1 MGFLVPRNRMA
12 IYCRNPMYNSCNV
25 QKTFLVTIDNRFWVG
40 YNTDRWKWNWGRN
53 LLDDVLGHI
62 LRSNF
67 YARLMFCRKRNRFSD
82 RSAKGRSRNKK
93 GVYPIMKK
101 VLAVVLALALT
112 LSMVSLAV
120 AEGKVGVAM
129 PTQSLQRWN
138 QDGENMKAQLEA
150 AGFEVDLQYANNEVA
165 TQVSQLENMITNGA
179 QVLVVASI
187 DGSAL
192 GTVLATAKEAG
203 IPIIAY
209 DRLLTDTDAV
219 DYYTTFD
226 NYKVGQIQGQY
237 IVDKFDLSNEAVTGP
252 FTIEFTAGSPDDNNA
267 GLFFNGAYDTLKPYL
282 DSGKLVCVSGQLDF
296 ETVATPAWKSETSQA
311 RMENILSS
319 YYGDALTGGQTLDIC
334 LCSNDSTALGVTNA
348 LVNAGF
354 TAENIP
360 VITGQDCDIANTK
373 NMIKGLQAMSV
384 FKDTRDLAA
393 QTVTMVSDI
402 LAGKTPET
410 NGVYDNK
417 VKEVPSFNCTP
428 VFADAT
434 NYQTLLIDS
443 GYYTADQLAD

>member
-1 MGFLVPRNRMA
+1 
-12 IYCRNPMYNSCNV
+12 
-25 QKTFLVTIDNRFWVG
+25 
-40 YNTDRWKWNWGRN
+40 
-53 LLDDVLGHI
+53 
-62 LRSNF
+62 
-67 YARLMFCRKRNRFSD
+67 
-82 RSAKGRSRNKK
+82 
-93 GVYPIMKK
+93 MKK

-112 LSMVSLAV
+112 LSVVGMAM

-150 AGFEVDLQYANNEVA
+150 AGFEVDLQFANNDVA

-192 GTVLATAKEAG
+192 GTVLQTASEAG

-209 DRLLTDTDAV
+209 DRLLTDTEYV
-219 DYYTTFD
+219 DYYTTFN
-226 NYKVGQIQGQY
+226 NYNVGQIQGQY
-237 IVDKFDLSNEAVTGP
+237 VVDRFDLSNDAVTGP

-267 GLFFNGAYDTLKPYL
+267 NLFFSGAKDTLQPYL
-282 DSGKLVCVSGQLDF
+282 DSGKLVCLSGQLDF
-296 ETVATPAWKSETSQA
+296 ETVATPAWKSETAQA
-311 RMENILSS
+311 RMDNILSA
-319 YYGDALTGGQTLDIC
+319 YYPDALTGGTTLDIC
-334 LCSNDSTALGVTNA
+334 LCSNDSTALGVTNS
-348 LVNAGF
+348 LVAAGY
-354 TAENIP
+354 TADNIP

-384 FKDTRDLAA
+384 FKDTRILAA

-402 LAGKTPET
+402 LAGNTPET
-410 NGVYDNK
+410 NGTYDNK
-417 VKEVPSFNCTP
+417 VKEVPSYNCTP
-428 VFADAT
+428 LFADAS

-443 GYYTADQLAD
+443 GYYTADELAD